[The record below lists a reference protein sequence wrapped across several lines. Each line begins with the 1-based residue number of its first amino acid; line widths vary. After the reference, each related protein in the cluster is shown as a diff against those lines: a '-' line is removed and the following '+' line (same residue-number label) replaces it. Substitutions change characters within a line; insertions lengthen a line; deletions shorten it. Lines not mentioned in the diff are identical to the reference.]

1 MANASVCAKLAVL
14 QVLGCCFGCSLY
26 NHPYMT
32 NITPYAAV
40 PPGSV
45 ADTQASSSYS
55 GTYEPTEPLLKPA

>member
-1 MANASVCAKLAVL
+1 MNACTRVILAVL
-14 QVLGCCFGCSLY
+14 QVLGCCFGCALF